1 MNSFS
6 VVSNIALAHQNN
18 ILPLYDRALELNGEK
33 KILINNY

>member
-6 VVSNIALAHQNN
+6 VVSNIVLAHQNN
-18 ILPLYDRALELNGEK
+18 ILPLYARVRERNGQK